1 MTQVFKCRLAVR
13 AHLVSHLS
21 LRSANGGAQGFDDF
35 AHALE
40 LTGMGVVALLLAL
53 LGGGLLEQVATG
65 FSHLEHFGDGRFQQL
80 CGWREFIMA
89 ILIISRTVKI

>member
-40 LTGMGVVALLLAL
+40 LTGMGVVALLLAF

-65 FSHLEHFGDGRFQQL
+65 FLATLNTLEMGVSSNY
-80 CGWREFIMA
+80 A
-89 ILIISRTVKI
+89 IGESLSWTS